1 MNLERSIGF
10 IFLISTILALGF
22 LIEPQEQY
30 KNNQTTTIINQVI
43 EPEDNSIQVTQTEE
57 VEVVIEEV
65 SEIEI
70 KEKSESILVDSTT
83 DAEFLKE
90 SDFDLFVLRVHVL
103 SSEDNAKKM
112 VTKINEGGFP
122 AFTEVFGSKKNL
134 HAVYV
139 GPFIEESDIN
149 QNIELIQKVSE
160 SQNGEISRWKL

>member
-1 MNLERSIGF
+1 MNIERILGLVFS
-10 IFLISTILALGF
+10 ISTLLILLFVVLTPQVDYQQDFKITDSASKNEEIAK
-22 LIEPQEQY
+22 IEF
-30 KNNQTTTIINQVI
+30 
-43 EPEDNSIQVTQTEE
+43 EE
-57 VEVVIEEV
+57 K
-65 SEIEI
+65 SIEI
-70 KEKSESILVDSTT
+70 GEEKPLKPKKEIISNAANIDR
-83 DAEFLKE
+83 

-122 AFTEVFGSKKNL
+122 AFTEIFGSKKNL

>member
-1 MNLERSIGF
+1 MNSL
-10 IFLISTILALGF
+10 IFGVAKYSKLTAAIKATTHKNKDKNSFVKPLAKE
-22 LIEPQEQY
+22 EPL
-30 KNNQTTTIINQVI
+30 KPNK
-43 EPEDNSIQVTQTEE
+43 
-57 VEVVIEEV
+57 
-65 SEIEI
+65 EIVADVANI
-70 KEKSESILVDSTT
+70 DR
-83 DAEFLKE
+83 

-112 VTKINEGGFP
+112 VKKINEGGFP

-139 GPFIEESDIN
+139 GPFIKESDIN

>member
-1 MNLERSIGF
+1 MNIERVVGLVFSVSAL
-10 IFLISTILALGF
+10 LILLFVVLT
-22 LIEPQEQY
+22 PQADYQQDF
-30 KNNQTTTIINQVI
+30 KIVDAA
-43 EPEDNSIQVTQTEE
+43 PQTEE
-57 VEVVIEEV
+57 IAKIEFEEE
-65 SEIEI
+65 SKEIAKEEPLKPNKEI
-70 KEKSESILVDSTT
+70 DT
-83 DAEFLKE
+83 DVANIDR

>member
-1 MNLERSIGF
+1 MNIERIVGLVFS
-10 IFLISTILALGF
+10 ISTLLILLFVVLTPQVDYQQDFKIIDSASKKEEIAK
-22 LIEPQEQY
+22 IEFEE
-30 KNNQTTTIINQVI
+30 K
-43 EPEDNSIQVTQTEE
+43 STE
-57 VEVVIEEV
+57 IEEKPLNPKK
-65 SEIEI
+65 EII
-70 KEKSESILVDSTT
+70 S
-83 DAEFLKE
+83 DAANIDR

-122 AFTEVFGSKKNL
+122 AFTEIFGAKKNL

-160 SQNGEISRWKL
+160 SQNGEIYRWKL

>member
-1 MNLERSIGF
+1 MNIERIVGLVFS
-10 IFLISTILALGF
+10 ISTLLILLFVVLTPQVDYQQDFKIIDSASKKEEIAK
-22 LIEPQEQY
+22 IEFE
-30 KNNQTTTIINQVI
+30 
-43 EPEDNSIQVTQTEE
+43 
-57 VEVVIEEV
+57 
-65 SEIEI
+65 
-70 KEKSESILVDSTT
+70 EKSTEIDEKPLNPKKEIIS
-83 DAEFLKE
+83 DAANIDR

-122 AFTEVFGSKKNL
+122 AFTEIFGAKKNL

>member
-1 MNLERSIGF
+1 MNIERIVGLVFSISAL
-10 IFLISTILALGF
+10 LILLFVVLTPQVDYQQDFKIADAAPEMEEIAK
-22 LIEPQEQY
+22 IEF
-30 KNNQTTTIINQVI
+30 
-43 EPEDNSIQVTQTEE
+43 EE
-57 VEVVIEEV
+57 E
-65 SEIEI
+65 SIEI
-70 KEKSESILVDSTT
+70 AKEEPLKPNKEIVT
-83 DAEFLKE
+83 DVANIDR

>member
-1 MNLERSIGF
+1 MNIERIVGLVFS
-10 IFLISTILALGF
+10 ISTLLILLFVVLTPQVDYQQDFKITDSASKNEETAK
-22 LIEPQEQY
+22 IEFE
-30 KNNQTTTIINQVI
+30 
-43 EPEDNSIQVTQTEE
+43 ENSIEIGEE
-57 VEVVIEEV
+57 KLLKPKK
-65 SEIEI
+65 EII
-70 KEKSESILVDSTT
+70 SDTANIDR
-83 DAEFLKE
+83 

>member
-1 MNLERSIGF
+1 MNIERIVGLVFSISA
-10 IFLISTILALGF
+10 LIILLFVVLTPQVDYQQDFKIADAAPEMEEIAK
-22 LIEPQEQY
+22 IEF
-30 KNNQTTTIINQVI
+30 
-43 EPEDNSIQVTQTEE
+43 EE
-57 VEVVIEEV
+57 G
-65 SEIEI
+65 SIEI
-70 KEKSESILVDSTT
+70 AKEEP
-83 DAEFLKE
+83 LKPNKE
-90 SDFDLFVLRVHVL
+90 IVRDVANIDRSDFDLFVLRVHVL

>member
-1 MNLERSIGF
+1 MNIERIVGLVFS
-10 IFLISTILALGF
+10 ISTLLILLF
-22 LIEPQEQY
+22 VVLTPQVDYQQDF
-30 KNNQTTTIINQVI
+30 KIADAS
-43 EPEDNSIQVTQTEE
+43 PE
-57 VEVVIEEV
+57 IEEIAKIEFEEE
-65 SEIEI
+65 SKEIVKEEPLKPNKEI
-70 KEKSESILVDSTT
+70 VVDVANI
-83 DAEFLKE
+83 DR

-149 QNIELIQKVSE
+149 QNIELIQKVSD

>member
-1 MNLERSIGF
+1 MNIERIVGLVFS
-10 IFLISTILALGF
+10 ISTLLILLF
-22 LIEPQEQY
+22 VVLTPQVDYQQDFKITDSAS
-30 KNNQTTTIINQVI
+30 KN
-43 EPEDNSIQVTQTEE
+43 EE
-57 VEVVIEEV
+57 IAKIKFEEKP
-65 SEIEI
+65 IEI
-70 KEKSESILVDSTT
+70 GEEKPLQPKKEIIS
-83 DAEFLKE
+83 DASNIDR

-122 AFTEVFGSKKNL
+122 AFTEIFGSKKNL

>member
-1 MNLERSIGF
+1 MNIERIVGL
-10 IFLISTILALGF
+10 IFSISTLLILLF
-22 LIEPQEQY
+22 VVLTPQVDYQQDY
-30 KNNQTTTIINQVI
+30 KIADSA
-43 EPEDNSIQVTQTEE
+43 PETEE
-57 VEVVIEEV
+57 IAKIELE
-65 SEIEI
+65 E
-70 KEKSESILVDSTT
+70 ESIEL
-83 DAEFLKE
+83 AKE
-90 SDFDLFVLRVHVL
+90 EPKKPNKEIVADVATIDRSDFDLFVLRVHVL

-149 QNIELIQKVSE
+149 QNIELIQKVSD

>member
-1 MNLERSIGF
+1 MNIERIVGLVFSISAL
-10 IFLISTILALGF
+10 LILLFVVLT
-22 LIEPQEQY
+22 PQVDYQQDF
-30 KNNQTTTIINQVI
+30 KIADAS
-43 EPEDNSIQVTQTEE
+43 PE
-57 VEVVIEEV
+57 IEEIAKIEFEEE
-65 SEIEI
+65 SKEIAKEEPLKPKKEI
-70 KEKSESILVDSTT
+70 VADVVNIDR
-83 DAEFLKE
+83 

>member
-1 MNLERSIGF
+1 MNIERILGLVFS
-10 IFLISTILALGF
+10 ISTLLILLFVVLTPQVDYQQDFKIIDSASKKEEIAK
-22 LIEPQEQY
+22 IEFEE
-30 KNNQTTTIINQVI
+30 K
-43 EPEDNSIQVTQTEE
+43 STE
-57 VEVVIEEV
+57 IEEKPLNPKK
-65 SEIEI
+65 EII
-70 KEKSESILVDSTT
+70 S
-83 DAEFLKE
+83 DAANIDR

-122 AFTEVFGSKKNL
+122 AFTEIFGAKKNL

>member
-1 MNLERSIGF
+1 MNIERIVGLVFSISAL
-10 IFLISTILALGF
+10 LILLFVVLT
-22 LIEPQEQY
+22 PQVDYQQDF
-30 KNNQTTTIINQVI
+30 KIADAA
-43 EPEDNSIQVTQTEE
+43 PE
-57 VEVVIEEV
+57 IEEIAKIEFEEESKEIAKEEPLKPKKEIV
-65 SEIEI
+65 SGAANI
-70 KEKSESILVDSTT
+70 DR
-83 DAEFLKE
+83 

>member
-1 MNLERSIGF
+1 MNIERIVGLVFS
-10 IFLISTILALGF
+10 ISTLLILLFVVLTPQVDYQQDFKIIDSESKKEEIAK
-22 LIEPQEQY
+22 IEFEE
-30 KNNQTTTIINQVI
+30 K
-43 EPEDNSIQVTQTEE
+43 STE
-57 VEVVIEEV
+57 IEEKPLNPKK
-65 SEIEI
+65 EII
-70 KEKSESILVDSTT
+70 S
-83 DAEFLKE
+83 DAANIDR

-122 AFTEVFGSKKNL
+122 AFTEIFGAKKNL

-160 SQNGEISRWKL
+160 SQNGETVSYTHLTLPTILLV

>member
-1 MNLERSIGF
+1 MNIERIVGLVFSISAL
-10 IFLISTILALGF
+10 LILLFVVLT
-22 LIEPQEQY
+22 PQVDYQQDF
-30 KNNQTTTIINQVI
+30 KIADTA
-43 EPEDNSIQVTQTEE
+43 PQTEE
-57 VEVVIEEV
+57 IAKIEFEEE
-65 SEIEI
+65 SKEIAKEEPLKPKKEI
-70 KEKSESILVDSTT
+70 IS
-83 DAEFLKE
+83 DAANIDR

-103 SSEDNAKKM
+103 SSEENAKKM

>member
-1 MNLERSIGF
+1 MNIERIVGLVFSISAL
-10 IFLISTILALGF
+10 LILLFVVLTPQVDYQQDFKIADAAPEMEEIAK
-22 LIEPQEQY
+22 IEF
-30 KNNQTTTIINQVI
+30 
-43 EPEDNSIQVTQTEE
+43 EE
-57 VEVVIEEV
+57 E
-65 SEIEI
+65 SIEI
-70 KEKSESILVDSTT
+70 AKEEPLKPNKEIVT
-83 DAEFLKE
+83 DVANIDR

-122 AFTEVFGSKKNL
+122 AFTEAFGSKKNL